1 MPLQDLRC
9 PVCEVT
15 TENVY
20 YRMSEG
26 FPACP
31 DCGAAR
37 RVDWSHGLAPAVH
50 GHGPGSFTPVD
61 MGVLGKAETKEDFDR
76 MKGVI
81 EKRFPGHRIELESE
95 SKAQKQ
101 ARLDTVRQRSFEKR
115 KATGND
121 EKVLREAVAEQKAKK
136 AEVVQR
142 SARQNV
148 APPKEHV
155 RTPGTP
161 V

>member
-9 PVCEVT
+9 PACEVT

-50 GHGPGSFTPVD
+50 GQGHGSFTPID

-95 SKAQKQ
+95 SKTQKQ
-101 ARLDTVRQRSFEKR
+101 TRLDTMRHARHERHAKMGIGG
-115 KATGND
+115 KAT
-121 EKVLREAVAEQKAKK
+121 EELRVEASSKK
-136 AEVVQR
+136 AEAHR
-142 SARQNV
+142 AAESKNLP
-148 APPKEHV
+148 PPK
-155 RTPGTP
+155 PQKAGASA
-161 V
+161 

>member
-1 MPLQDLRC
+1 
-9 PVCEVT
+9 
-15 TENVY
+15 
-20 YRMSEG
+20 
-26 FPACP
+26 
-31 DCGAAR
+31 
-37 RVDWSHGLAPAVH
+37 
-50 GHGPGSFTPVD
+50 

-121 EKVLREAVAEQKAKK
+121 EKVLKEATAEQKAKK

>member
-26 FPACP
+26 FPGCP

-50 GHGPGSFTPVD
+50 GHGPGSFTPID
-61 MGVLGKAETKEDFDR
+61 MGVLGKAETKEAYDR
-76 MKGVI
+76 AVSVI
-81 EKRFPGHRIELESE
+81 QQRFPGHRIELEGE
-95 SKAQKQ
+95 SKAKKQ
-101 ARLDTVRQRSFEKR
+101 ERVDALRQRSYETKKRAGVTESELRQRAAETEAEKAG
-115 KATGND
+115 KAT
-121 EKVLREAVAEQKAKK
+121 KIMSKA
-136 AEVVQR
+136 
-142 SARQNV
+142 
-148 APPKEHV
+148 
-155 RTPGTP
+155 P
-161 V
+161 VSP

>member
-1 MPLQDLRC
+1 MPIQDLRC

-20 YRMSEG
+20 YRMSGG

-31 DCGAAR
+31 DCGAER
-37 RVDWSHGLAPAVH
+37 RVDWSHGSAPAVH
-50 GHGPGSFTPVD
+50 GQGYGSFTPID

-81 EKRFPGHRIELESE
+81 EKRFPGHRIELDSE
-95 SKAQKQ
+95 SKSQKQ
-101 ARLDTVRQRSFEKR
+101 SRLDTVRQRSFEKR

-121 EKVLREAVAEQKAKK
+121 EQVIREAVAEQKAKK
-136 AEVVQR
+136 AEAGQAA
-142 SARQNV
+142 ARQNV
-148 APPKEHV
+148 APPKPHM

>member
-1 MPLQDLRC
+1 MPMQDLRC
-9 PVCEVT
+9 PACEVT

-37 RVDWSHGLAPAVH
+37 RVDWSHGLAPAIH
-50 GHGPGSFTPVD
+50 GHGLGSFTPVD

-95 SKAQKQ
+95 SKSQKQ
-101 ARLDTVRQRSFEKR
+101 ARVDALRHKSFERK

-121 EKVLREAVAEQKAKK
+121 EQVLREAASEQKAKQ
-136 AEVVQR
+136 AEAR
-142 SARQNV
+142 ASAARQNV
-148 APPKEHV
+148 APPKP
-155 RTPGTP
+155 RMATPGTP

>member
-1 MPLQDLRC
+1 MPVQDLRC

-20 YRMSEG
+20 YRMSGG

-31 DCGAAR
+31 DCGAER
-37 RVDWSHGLAPAVH
+37 RVDWSHGAAPAIH
-50 GHGPGSFTPVD
+50 GHGHGSFTAID

-95 SKAQKQ
+95 SKSQKQ
-101 ARLDTVRQRSFEKR
+101 ARLDAVRHARHERHSKMGIAG
-115 KATGND
+115 KVTD
-121 EKVLREAVAEQKAKK
+121 ELRAEAGAKK
-136 AEVVQR
+136 AEAHR
-142 SARQNV
+142 V
-148 APPKEHV
+148 AESKNLPPPKPQK
-155 RTPGTP
+155 PGATA
-161 V
+161 

>member
-95 SKAQKQ
+95 SKTQKQ
-101 ARLDTVRQRSFEKR
+101 TRLDTMRHARHERHSKLGI
-115 KATGND
+115 AG
-121 EKVLREAVAEQKAKK
+121 KVTEELRTEASAKK
-136 AEVVQR
+136 AEAHR
-142 SARQNV
+142 V
-148 APPKEHV
+148 AESKNLPPPKPQKAGAP
-155 RTPGTP
+155 T
-161 V
+161 

>member
-1 MPLQDLRC
+1 MPMQDLRC
-9 PVCEVT
+9 PECEVT

-31 DCGAAR
+31 DCGTAR

-50 GHGPGSFTPVD
+50 GHGPGSFVPVD

-76 MKGVI
+76 MKSVI

-95 SKAQKQ
+95 SKSQKQ

-121 EKVLREAVAEQKAKK
+121 EKVIKEAVAEQSARK
-136 AEVVQR
+136 AEMRQR
-142 SARQNV
+142 AEKLNV
-148 APPKEHV
+148 APPKPHMA
-155 RTPGTP
+155 TPGTP